1 MNLFEVIP
9 AIDIINGECV
19 RLSMGDYKVVTK
31 YSTNPVEIA
40 KGFESLGFK
49 KLHLV
54 DLDGAKGD
62 SSVNL
67 MVLEK
72 IAASTSME
80 IQFGGGIKSEE
91 SALRAFE
98 SGAGSVICGSL
109 AVKDRELFLS
119 LLSEQGP
126 DRIILGV
133 DVKDELV
140 YINGWKEKTNNTIY
154 DFISSFTEFG
164 LKKVICTDIAKDGM
178 LKGPSLDLYKALY
191 QKFPRLRI
199 VASGGVANN
208 EDIIALS
215 KSGASGVVVGKAFY
229 EKRIDVKK
237 LVEWLQRG

>member
-9 AIDIINGECV
+9 AIDIIDGECV
-19 RLSMGDYKVVTK
+19 RLSMGDYGVVTK
-31 YSTNPVEIA
+31 YSSNPVEVA
-40 KGFESLGFK
+40 QSFESFGFR

-67 MVLEK
+67 KVLEK

-109 AVKDRELFLS
+109 AVKDRDLFLS
-119 LLSEQGP
+119 LLTNQGP
-126 DRIILGV
+126 DRVVLGV
-133 DVKDELV
+133 DVKEELV

-178 LKGPSLDLYKALY
+178 LSGPSLDLYKSLTERFAEL
-191 QKFPRLRI
+191 I
-199 VASGGVANN
+199 VIASGGVS
-208 EDIIALS
+208 DIKDIKALS
-215 KSGASGVVVGKAFY
+215 RSGAAGVVVGKAFY
-229 EKRIDVKK
+229 EKRIDIEN